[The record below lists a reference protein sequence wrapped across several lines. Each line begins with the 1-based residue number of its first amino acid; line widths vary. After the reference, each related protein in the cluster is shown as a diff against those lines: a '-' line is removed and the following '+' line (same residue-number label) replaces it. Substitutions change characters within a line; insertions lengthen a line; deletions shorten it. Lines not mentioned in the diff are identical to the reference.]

1 MTSMTEH
8 ICETIDIYYNKTGKY
23 PNVLILSKT
32 ALDKLK
38 VELQR
43 QTGAKTK
50 PEITIFSGLEIVIL
64 DDAEDLL
71 VKVGRK

>member
-1 MTSMTEH
+1 MTEH
-8 ICETIDIYYNKTGKY
+8 IYETIDIYYNKTGKY

-32 ALDKLK
+32 AIDKLK

-43 QTGAKTK
+43 QTGAKAK
-50 PEITIFSGLEIVIL
+50 PEITIFSGLEIVII
-64 DDAEDLL
+64 DDAEDSV

>member
-1 MTSMTEH
+1 MTEH
-8 ICETIDIYYNKTGKY
+8 IYETIGIYYNKTGKY

-32 ALDKLK
+32 ALHKLK

-43 QTGAKTK
+43 QTGAKAK

-64 DDAEDLL
+64 DDTEDLV
-71 VKVGRK
+71 VKAGRK